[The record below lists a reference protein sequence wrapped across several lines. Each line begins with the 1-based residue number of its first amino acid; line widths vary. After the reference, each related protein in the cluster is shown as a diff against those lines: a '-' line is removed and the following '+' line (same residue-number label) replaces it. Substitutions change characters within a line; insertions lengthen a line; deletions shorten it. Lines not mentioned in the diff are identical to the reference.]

1 MSGHYDALMRT
12 TVTLDKDVERMLRDT
27 MHRTRASFK
36 ETLNQAVRA
45 GLTARRQPAGKRK
58 PFVLAARPMGLRE
71 GIDPAALN
79 KLADELEVDAVREQA
94 VARRAR

>member
-1 MSGHYDALMRT
+1 MRT

-36 ETLNQAVRA
+36 DTLNQAVRA
-45 GLTARRQPAGKRK
+45 GLTGRRQPTGKRKRK

>member
-12 TVTLDKDVERMLRDT
+12 TVTLDDDVERMLRDT
-27 MHRTRASFK
+27 MHQTRRSFK
-36 ETLNQAVRA
+36 ETLNRALRA

-71 GIDPAALN
+71 GIDPTSLN
-79 KLADELEVDAVREQA
+79 KLADELEVDAVRGQA
-94 VARRAR
+94 VARRAP